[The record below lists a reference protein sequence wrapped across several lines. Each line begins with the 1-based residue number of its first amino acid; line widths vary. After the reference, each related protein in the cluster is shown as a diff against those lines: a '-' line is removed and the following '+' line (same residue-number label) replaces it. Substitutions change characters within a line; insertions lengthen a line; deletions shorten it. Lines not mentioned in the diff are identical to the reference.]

1 MAQAG
6 RTVPSGPGATDG
18 CPAFFG
24 QPAFAPGPPEGL
36 HAVDA
41 ALARGLAAVGEAL
54 AALDRAARLLD
65 DQRWLLES
73 LADPRATPSE
83 RFAAMRGF
91 ATARRRLRGV
101 SDGIAL
107 LDGSLPRGLRV
118 ITGIDA
124 GAIVVSPVDLRPAFA
139 AIAEA
144 PSPRVAA
151 AMLSPYGA
159 IAEAAGAVTAA
170 QRRLAADQ
178 RRLRNRQSLNA
189 ALTRAW
195 GDGSAPPPPTLL
207 RKLAALLR
215 PWAPAR

>member
-6 RTVPSGPGATDG
+6 RTVPSGLPEACLGSLPLA
-18 CPAFFG
+18 G
-24 QPAFAPGPPEGL
+24 QGFAAAPPEGL
-36 HAVDA
+36 AAVDA
-41 ALARGLAAVGEAL
+41 ALARGVAAVAEAL

-65 DQRWLLES
+65 DQRRLLES
-73 LADPRATPSE
+73 LADPRAPASE
-83 RFAAMRGF
+83 RLAAMRGF
-91 ATARRRLRGV
+91 ATARRRLRAV
-101 SDGIAL
+101 PDGIAL

-124 GAIVVSPVDLRPAFA
+124 GAIVVAPVELRPAFA

-144 PSPRVAA
+144 PSPRVAL
-151 AMLSPYGA
+151 AMLSPRGA
-159 IAEAAGAVTAA
+159 ISEARHAVAAA
-170 QRRLAADQ
+170 QRRLAADL

-189 ALTRAW
+189 ALARAW